1 MEAIESG
8 DEAGVKRCLDDGADA
23 LFADDEGFSALHMA
37 AQEGYA
43 AVVVMLLRK
52 GAKIDATD
60 DDGVTPLMLAC
71 AGGHEDTVNTLVNEN
86 ADVLLADKKGKTAL
100 LRAAA
105 VAGSNPPRDA
115 SSTRRPAN
123 GRVPRRRQD
132 PRRSRRQEESRMR
145 QTHRPR
151 ALPGGRRRALE
162 AAERTSPP
170 SPPDASNL
178 VADPNAVVDDDG
190 WTALHFAAAE
200 GTPELVRLLLQKG
213 FSADA
218 EAKDGATPVEL
229 AEEEEHED
237 ACEDSSRGAS
247 SRRRGRARVVVQSS
261 SDAIRLV
268 SLASSAVGRSLRVV
282 SLVDAVRLS
291 LDDAVRRYR
300 SRARAALPPR
310 GRVRR
315 AS

>member
-1 MEAIESG
+1 MSSGEDLMEAIESG

-105 VAGSNPPRDA
+105 VAGSEPATRRLLDA
-115 SSTRRPAN
+115 SANAAACPVEGKTLADLAAKKNPACAK
-123 GRVPRRRQD
+123 
-132 PRRSRRQEESRMR
+132 
-145 QTHRPR
+145 HIAR
-151 ALPGGRRRALE
+151 ALSPEGAAERLLE
-162 AAERTSPP
+162 AAEKGRVAAVAAML
-170 SPPDASNL
+170 ASNL

-237 ACEDSSRGAS
+237 A
-247 SRRRGRARVVVQSS
+247 AR
-261 SDAIRLV
+261 I
-268 SLASSAVGRSLRVV
+268 LREGVE
-282 SLVDAVRLS
+282 
-291 LDDAVRRYR
+291 
-300 SRARAALPPR
+300 
-310 GRVRR
+310 
-315 AS
+315 

>member
-1 MEAIESG
+1 M
-8 DEAGVKRCLDDGADA
+8 RLDDGADA

-37 AQEGYA
+37 AQDGYA

-60 DDGVTPLMLAC
+60 DDGVTLMLAC
-71 AGGHEDTVNTLVNEN
+71 AGGHEDTVNTLVKEN

-100 LRAAA
+100 SARRRWRDP
-105 VAGSNPPRDA
+105 NPPRDA
-115 SSTRRPAN
+115 SSALRKRR
-123 GRVPRRRQD
+123 RVPRRRQD
-132 PRRSRRQEESRMR
+132 PRRSRRQEGPRMR

-151 ALPGGRRRALE
+151 ALPEGAAERLLE
-162 AAERTSPP
+162 AAEKGQRRRRRRHARVEPHRRPP
-170 SPPDASNL
+170 KR
-178 VADPNAVVDDDG
+178 VVDDDG

-237 ACEDSSRGAS
+237 AARILREDAVGGGRVGGEDARASSS
-247 SRRRGRARVVVQSS
+247 SRRPTPSV
-261 SDAIRLV
+261 
-268 SLASSAVGRSLRVV
+268 
-282 SLVDAVRLS
+282 
-291 LDDAVRRYR
+291 
-300 SRARAALPPR
+300 
-310 GRVRR
+310 
-315 AS
+315 